1 MPRAAAVSAC
11 MQVARQARTA
21 REGKRSA
28 APKTRCVG
36 ITLVS
41 ENGPT
46 TEERPV
52 YHMCPSRNG
61 HEIVTGEGLTGW
73 LKWFIL

>member
-1 MPRAAAVSAC
+1 MMILSRFAC
-11 MQVARQARTA
+11 MQVARKARTA

-36 ITLVS
+36 IILVS

-46 TEERPV
+46 AEERP
-52 YHMCPSRNG
+52 
-61 HEIVTGEGLTGW
+61 LTAGADP
-73 LKWFIL
+73 FIICALRETDMRS